1 MLMTTRQ
8 GKRCTALALIPLLLL
23 SLLPPAALA
32 QAPPAPGGEQ
42 PWPRQFPGASY
53 TFNVYQPQI
62 EQWDG
67 VRLEA
72 KAAVSVEHP
81 ASPQQDFGVLWIT
94 AQTQVDKATRLV
106 TLTNIQISRASF
118 PGAPG
123 GLDTYLQILRS
134 HLPQNIVTISLDR
147 LQANLAVTAAQ
158 SKQQQAVPVKN
169 DPPRILFSATPAYLV
184 IVDGQPV
191 LRQVEGSSLVR
202 VINTYALILLD
213 QTAGTYYLRFMGQW
227 RQAWTLDGPWTVATQ
242 PPAALEPVR
251 QSLAKNQQVNLLDD
265 PAPELKDAVSRGILP
280 TLFVSTVPTELLQ
293 TQGPPSYQPIDG
305 TQLLTV
311 QNTSANILIDLAA
324 NDTYVLLSGRWF
336 RSKSLDK
343 GSWAYVPN
351 NALPADFAKI
361 PETHPRGAVLAS
373 VAGTA
378 QAQEALIDNTIP
390 QTAQVDRTD
399 TKLAIPYSE
408 PPAFKS
414 IEGTPLQYVANSPIP
429 VIRVDASS
437 WYAVKDGIWFVGT
450 TPTGPWNVAASVPAV
465 IYSIPPSSPLHY
477 VTYAYVYGATPQYV
491 TVGYTPGYYGTVVVP
506 TGVVVYGTGYIYPTV
521 YVGAFWYP
529 PPPTYGFGVGFGWG
543 AAAGFAFGFAAGAIW
558 GGAWGH
564 CCWGGGQVNINNNI
578 NINHNNVYNKWNS
591 SQVKSNAQS
600 HWNSMTPQQQQQA
613 KQQAQQRADQRPDK
627 LTSEQ
632 RSAAQTKAQNV
643 TPEQRQQAQQRAQS
657 RPNDVFAGQDG
668 NAYKRGADGGWD
680 RSGSQGWNKANLG
693 GESSQRLDQEQR
705 SRSLG
710 ESRASTP
717 SGRHGFE
724 SRGGG
729 GFGGGGSR
737 GGFRR

>member
-94 AQTQVDKATRLV
+94 AQTQVDKATRLI

-613 KQQAQQRADQRPDK
+613 KQ
-627 LTSEQ
+627 
-632 RSAAQTKAQNV
+632 
-643 TPEQRQQAQQRAQS
+643 RAQS